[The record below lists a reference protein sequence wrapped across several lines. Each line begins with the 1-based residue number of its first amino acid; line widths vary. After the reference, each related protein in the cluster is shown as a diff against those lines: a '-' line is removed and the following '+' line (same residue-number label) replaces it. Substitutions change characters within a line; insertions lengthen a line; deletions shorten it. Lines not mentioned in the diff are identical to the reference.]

1 MYGRPEWSWNG
12 LSDLCAPILRWQLRG
27 RRLIMGIPL
36 NATRKHLSDAK
47 GDTPPAIGLHCST
60 LLNMDYAKFQE
71 LGGFW
76 ALLTAGDLMWIPQAT
91 ILVEHN
97 LADESV
103 EEEGLQLRIA
113 VTYTSLPTLGLLID
127 HWFHVYI
134 YILIYIYIFVTCG
147 SFLASRLPPCRALN
161 SMNRKL
167 L

>member
-1 MYGRPEWSWNG
+1 
-12 LSDLCAPILRWQLRG
+12 
-27 RRLIMGIPL
+27 MGIPL
-36 NATRKHLSDAK
+36 NATRKLLSDAK

-161 SMNRKL
+161 SMNREL